1 MRGERFSLIINP
13 YAKQVNRRYLMTNR
27 RFWESWLSPKEYFL
41 PDGIDKIQNALKELL
56 ARGTTVLGILG
67 GDGTIHT
74 TINEL
79 FKLSPARIPAILPF
93 RGGTINAVC
102 NNLGIKDSAEE
113 SFKKYIGISPSHP
126 TQVFKHLIKLQEFSN
141 DRSELHYGFSFAN
154 GVFPRIFQLYYNYK
168 NPGFGSALRII
179 LKLFVLGPFR
189 PNWVS
194 GLLAPSEMRV
204 IVPDKEIISER
215 VRVVAVSTL
224 ESPTLWWKPF
234 GEELDGRPAFHYLAN
249 AMSTPEVLLNMF
261 DLFVGRC
268 EHPKHWIGEAS
279 KLELEFD
286 TGYVLDGETY
296 GLNQN
301 LKVRIELGP
310 AIRFISV

>member
-1 MRGERFSLIINP
+1 MRGQRFGMIINP
-13 YAKQVNRRYLMTNR
+13 YARQVKRRYLMTNR
-27 RFWESWLSPKEYFL
+27 RFWESWLSPKEYLL

-56 ARGTTVLGILG
+56 ARETMVLGILG

-74 TINEL
+74 TLNEL
-79 FKLSPARIPAILPF
+79 FKLSPSRIPAILPF

-102 NNLGIKDSAEE
+102 NNLGIKDSPEE
-113 SFKKYIGISPSHP
+113 TFKKYIGISPSHP
-126 TQVFKHLIKLQEFSN
+126 TQLFKHLIKVQEFSN
-141 DRSELHYGFSFAN
+141 GERELRYGFSFAN
-154 GVFPRIFQLYYNYK
+154 GVFPRIYKVYYSYK

-189 PNWVS
+189 PKWVS
-194 GLLAPSEMRV
+194 ELLKPSEMRIRV
-204 IVPDKEIISER
+204 QRKELISEQ
-215 VRVVAVSTL
+215 VRVLAISTL

-234 GEELDGRPAFHYLAN
+234 GAELDGRPAFHYLAN
-249 AMSTPEVLLNMF
+249 AMSTPELVLNMF

-268 EHPKHWIGEAS
+268 EHPKHWVGEANQ
-279 KLELEFD
+279 LELEFD

-301 LKVRIELGP
+301 LKAQIELGP